1 MNLEIISDTTRKRV
15 ALEIINQEIDAL
27 NFTKRY
33 YNQGKND
40 DEIIECVKRD
50 MKHHHPKI
58 LNVMLGNNIRAIEDY
73 LNTDGVSIDFL
84 ISDLIKDRGYL
95 QNDLRPIKTRKN
107 RLFTPERVV
116 TKPLSIPFKEN
127 SPFNEIRESKT
138 FRLAQGWIGKGLTIE
153 WNYMGVKTSYKHDE
167 LYGLCWKWLYEDKR
181 ADSFP
186 KHGHYS
192 TYHIPQSLLKVP
204 GVSDLIKREQILAA

>member
-1 MNLEIISDTTRKRV
+1 MEINEWLTSDCW
-15 ALEIINQEIDAL
+15 D
-27 NFTKRY
+27 
-33 YNQGKND
+33 
-40 DEIIECVKRD
+40 
-50 MKHHHPKI
+50 
-58 LNVMLGNNIRAIEDY
+58 
-73 LNTDGVSIDFL
+73 IDFK
-84 ISDLIKDRGYL
+84 ISELVKVRGYL
-95 QNDLRPIKTRKN
+95 QNQIRPFKTREN
-107 RLFTPERVV
+107 RLFTPKRVV

-138 FRLAQGWIGKGLTIE
+138 FRLAQGWIGKDLTIE

-167 LYGLCWKWLYEDKR
+167 LYGLCWKWLFEDKR

-204 GVSDLIKREQILAA
+204 GVSELIKREQIQAA

>member
-1 MNLEIISDTTRKRV
+1 MNLEIISDTTRIRV
-15 ALEIINQEIDAL
+15 DLESINQKIDAWTL
-27 NFTKRY
+27 TNKY
-33 YNQGKND
+33 YDQGKND
-40 DEIIECVKRD
+40 DEILECVERD
-50 MKHHHPKI
+50 MKLHHPKI
-58 LNVMLGNNIRAIEDY
+58 LSVMLGLMIVEINEW
-73 LNTDGVSIDFL
+73 LSTDCYSIDFK
-84 ISDLIKDRGYL
+84 ISELVKVRGYL
-95 QNDLRPIKTRKN
+95 QNQLRPIKTRKN